1 MNQVS
6 IWVIFISFFLRL
18 HMTNSVEEEVKTSFI
33 SFLAKLSNN
42 NAQLGVSLG
51 WNSSLDPCTN
61 HWRGVSCDQKNTS
74 VTKLL
79 AASIAAL
86 FFNRNN
92 IGGGI
97 SAEFENCKQFTH
109 LCLSGNQFS
118 GSLPNSFAMLG
129 NLKRLDISPNKFS
142 GDLPE
147 LSRISSLTMFLAQ
160 DNQLSGQ
167 IPKFDFSNL
176 DQFNVS
182 NNFSGPIPDVGGRFS
197 SSSFSGNPE
206 LCGKPL
212 PKECPSLPLN
222 GDNNSMSYV
231 VLDFACLVLII
242 FKLCKLKK
250 RKERVEGLE
259 AVNKVA
265 VVDDSVSKLAPT
277 STEYKSSVSRS
288 ENIGNLSESTL
299 VLNSMVV
306 LESSVLNGLK
316 FEDLLIFKVMFGNG
330 MILVVKRIKD
340 WEISNNEFEQ
350 RMKLIDQVKHRNV
363 LPALAFY
370 CSKYEKL
377 LVYEYQQNGSLFMLI
392 HGNNQVG
399 ETFDWA
405 SRLGIAASIADA
417 LAFMHQ
423 ELKEYGIVHGNLKF
437 SNILMNKNME
447 PCISEYGLM
456 AVDSDQYG
464 SSLASVTGT
473 SASRDFNW
481 EIYGFGNNGVDLA
494 DWVHSVLQEEW
505 TVEVFDKSLISE
517 GASEER
523 MVNLLQVAIKCVLLS
538 PEGRPSLNQVSVIIN
553 TIKEEEERSEIY
565 NF

>member
-1 MNQVS
+1 MNL
-6 IWVIFISFFLRL
+6 ISFFLLL
-18 HMTNSVEEEVKTSFI
+18 HMTNSVEEEVKTSLI

-74 VTKLL
+74 VTKLVLISIILNGTLDATSHCGTRAL
-79 AASIAAL
+79 AASTAAL
-86 FFNRNN
+86 FLNGKN

-97 SAEFENCKQFTH
+97 SAEFANCKQFTH
-109 LCLSGNQFS
+109 LYLSGNQFS
-118 GSLPNSFAMLG
+118 GSLPNSLAMLG
-129 NLKRLDISPNKFS
+129 NLKRLDISRNKFS

-147 LSRISSLTMFLAQ
+147 LSRISGLTMFLAQ

-176 DQFNVS
+176 DQFNIS
-182 NNFSGPIPDVGGRFS
+182 NNNFSGPIPDVGGRFS
-197 SSSFSGNPE
+197 NSSFSGNPE

-212 PKECPSLPLN
+212 SKEC
-222 GDNNSMSYV
+222 YV
-231 VLDFACLVLII
+231 VLAFACLVLII

-288 ENIGNLSESTL
+288 ENIGYSIESTL

-306 LESSVLNGLK
+306 LESPVLNELK
-316 FEDLLIFKVMFGNG
+316 FEDILSAPAKLLGRGKHGT
-330 MILVVKRIKD
+330 LYK
-340 WEISNNEFEQ
+340 EISNNEFEQ
-350 RMKLIDQVKHRNV
+350 RMKLIHQVKHRNV

-370 CSKYEKL
+370 CSKYEKF
-377 LVYEYQQNGSLFMLI
+377 LVYEYQQNESLFMLL
-392 HGNNQVG
+392 HGNNQMG

-405 SRLGIAASIADA
+405 SRLGVAASIADA

-423 ELKEYGIVHGNLKF
+423 ELKEYGIVHGNLKS

-464 SSLASVTGT
+464 SSLANVTGT
-473 SASRDFNW
+473 SASRDFNGD
-481 EIYGFGNNGVDLA
+481 IYGFGVILLELLTGKMVQNNGVDLA
-494 DWVHSVLQEEW
+494 DWVHSFLKKSGLL
-505 TVEVFDKSLISE
+505 KSL
-517 GASEER
+517 
-523 MVNLLQVAIKCVLLS
+523 
-538 PEGRPSLNQVSVIIN
+538 
-553 TIKEEEERSEIY
+553 TIP
-565 NF
+565 